1 MDNKVISAFATWAF
15 PGVLSFLIMLMYNDI
30 KEMKTDIKALLEQ
43 SAGDKVKIEYLEK
56 ELESLRDQITYND
69 LPYDDDQQH
78 KENIPIYAVLPNN
91 KQDGTYT
98 KRVHP
103 TGV

>member
-1 MDNKVISAFATWAF
+1 MDNKVISAFTTWAF

-56 ELESLRDQITYND
+56 ELESLKDQITYND
-69 LPYDDDQQH
+69 LPYDDDQER
-78 KENIPIYAVLPNN
+78 KENLRIYAVLPNN
-91 KQDGTYT
+91 KQDSIYT
-98 KRVHP
+98 KRIYP

>member
-1 MDNKVISAFATWAF
+1 
-15 PGVLSFLIMLMYNDI
+15 MYNDI